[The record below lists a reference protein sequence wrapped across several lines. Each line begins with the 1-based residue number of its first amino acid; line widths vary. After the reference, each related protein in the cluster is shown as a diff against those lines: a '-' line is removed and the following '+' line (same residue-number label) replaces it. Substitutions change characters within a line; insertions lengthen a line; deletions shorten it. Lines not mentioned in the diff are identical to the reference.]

1 MTAIFSL
8 FFDYKDTFHIML
20 PLPIIIL
27 MYINFMINFVKDSL
41 REIKHVVWPT
51 KAETRKYFLVV
62 LSVLVIFGIYLFIFS
77 NIFSYVMFFLKDALA
92 NIL

>member
-1 MTAIFSL
+1 
-8 FFDYKDTFHIML
+8 ML
-20 PLPIIIL
+20 QSPIIIL
-27 MYINFMINFVKDSL
+27 IYINFMISFVKDSL

-62 LSVLVIFGIYLFIFS
+62 LTVLVLFGIYLFIFS

>member
-1 MTAIFSL
+1 
-8 FFDYKDTFHIML
+8 
-20 PLPIIIL
+20 
-27 MYINFMINFVKDSL
+27 MISFVKDSL

-62 LSVLVIFGIYLFIFS
+62 LTVLVLFGIYLFIFS

>member
-1 MTAIFSL
+1 
-8 FFDYKDTFHIML
+8 ML
-20 PLPIIIL
+20 PSPIIIL
-27 MYINFMINFVKDSL
+27 IYINFMISFVKDSL

-62 LSVLVIFGIYLFIFS
+62 LTVLVLFGIYLFIFS